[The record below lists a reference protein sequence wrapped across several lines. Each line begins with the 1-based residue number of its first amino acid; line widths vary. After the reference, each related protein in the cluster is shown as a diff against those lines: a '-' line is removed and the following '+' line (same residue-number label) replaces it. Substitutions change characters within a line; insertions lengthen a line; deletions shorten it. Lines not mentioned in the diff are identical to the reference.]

1 MTTTTAQDK
10 YNETLKTLN
19 ELNELVQSLAKE
31 KEAFAQRQ
39 SAINELAAQLAKLRS
54 DLTADKA
61 KNRDD
66 TKAAKDLRKDAER
79 AFKAAKREAE
89 REAKRAEKAKK
100 KSEGKAKTEAK
111 GKAKGRAWNEGT
123 LCTEVLAD
131 LCGNYGLRQN
141 MTKAEYDT
149 IRKAYLIKNHPD
161 MYKENKDL
169 QDAMCR
175 WASNHINAFW
185 AKSRFY
191 TKPEYRKAA

>member
-10 YNETLKTLN
+10 YNEAFKEYSECN
-19 ELNELVQSLAKE
+19 DYAQSF
-31 KEAFAQRQ
+31 EADRESFAARQ
-39 SAINELAAQLAKLRS
+39 TAINELAAKLAKLRA

-61 KNRDD
+61 MNREDA
-66 TKAAKDLRKDAER
+66 KEAKDLRKAAEK
-79 AFKAAKREAE
+79 AMKAAKREAE

-161 MYKENKDL
+161 MHKENKDL

-185 AKSRFY
+185 SKSRFY